1 MGRNGG
7 SRAVTRTGASTGVAR
22 SVSGGEV
29 RTRTVEAD
37 TADELETAIGEV
49 KAEVG
54 QAAPFYSVERRM
66 PPRFT
71 VTNFS
76 QVLTLYYFL
85 FFLVILPILGLRER
99 PERVPDTIAK
109 PVIGEA
115 QGAS

>member
-1 MGRNGG
+1 MEKR
-7 SRAVTRTGASTGVAR
+7 REMAIAAKLGAER
-22 SVSGGEV
+22 
-29 RTRTVEAD
+29 
-37 TADELETAIGEV
+37 EV
-49 KAEVG
+49 KEEVG
-54 QAAPFYSVERRM
+54 QAAPFYTVQRSF
-66 PPRFT
+66 PPAFT

-109 PVIGEA
+109 PVTGGEA